1 MRIIGEKGVC
11 RVQKFEEIHSLFY
24 SFRKSIE
31 KDFFIQ
37 AIGYDNFRFIMPYR
51 TFRIQKFYT
60 LHVILAGSGTVKLG
74 EVSCPAKAGELF
86 FLPPELPIMYYPNR
100 DDLWQYVWF
109 ELTGVHAGAYGRM
122 LGFSA
127 DTPVVSQKGKA
138 VEAMYGL
145 VRKMDEK
152 TAGYYD
158 ALSAFYAVL
167 GQNSTGAEAKP
178 ESFSG
183 MVISYLHRHYQN
195 PQLCA
200 EEICR
205 AFRISH
211 SYLCRLMKQET
222 GKPMIQH
229 LIEIRISEAC
239 RMLEKTQMSVKEISY
254 SVGFRDELHFM
265 KTFKR
270 QMKISPREYRRG
282 LECGKNVYTI

>member
-1 MRIIGEKGVC
+1 MQE
-11 RVQKFEEIHSLFY
+11 FEEIHSLFY
-24 SFRKSIE
+24 GFRESLE

-74 EVSCPAKAGELF
+74 EVSCSAKAGDLF
-86 FLPPELPIMYYPNR
+86 FLPPELPILYYPNR

-122 LGFSA
+122 MGFSA
-127 DTPVVSQKGKA
+127 DTPVIPGSGET
-138 VEAMYGL
+138 VETVCRLM
-145 VRKMDEK
+145 RKMDEK

-167 GQNSTGAEAKP
+167 GQNSTGEETTP

-183 MVISYLHRHYQN
+183 TVISYLHRHYQN
-195 PQLCA
+195 PRLCA

-222 GKPMIQH
+222 GKPMMQH
-229 LIEIRISEAC
+229 LIKIRIAEAC
-239 RMLEKTQMSVKEISY
+239 RMLEKTQMSVKEIAY

-270 QMKISPREYRRG
+270 QIGISPREYRRG
-282 LECGKNVYTI
+282 FEDGKNAYTI

>member
-1 MRIIGEKGVC
+1 MQE
-11 RVQKFEEIHSLFY
+11 FAEIHSLFY
-24 SFRKSIE
+24 GFRESIE

-74 EVSCPAKAGELF
+74 EVSCSAKAGDLF
-86 FLPPELPIMYYPNR
+86 FLPPELPILYYPNR
-100 DDLWQYVWF
+100 DDLWRYVWF

-122 LGFSA
+122 MGFSA
-127 DTPVVSQKGKA
+127 DTPVIPGSGET
-138 VEAMYGL
+138 VETVCRLM
-145 VRKMDEK
+145 RKMDEK

-167 GQNSTGAEAKP
+167 GQNSTGEETTP

-183 MVISYLHRHYQN
+183 TVISYLHRHYQN
-195 PQLCA
+195 PRLCA

-222 GKPMIQH
+222 GKPMMQH
-229 LIEIRISEAC
+229 LIKIRIAEAC
-239 RMLEKTQMSVKEISY
+239 RMLEKTQMSVKEIAY
-254 SVGFRDELHFM
+254 SVGFRDDLHFM

-270 QMKISPREYRRG
+270 QMGISPREYRRG
-282 LECGKNVYTI
+282 FECGKNVYTI

>member
-1 MRIIGEKGVC
+1 MQE
-11 RVQKFEEIHSLFY
+11 FEEIHSLFY
-24 SFRKSIE
+24 GFRESLE

-74 EVSCPAKAGELF
+74 EVSCSAKAGDLF
-86 FLPPELPIMYYPNR
+86 FLPPELPILYYPNR
-100 DDLWQYVWF
+100 DDLWRYVWF

-122 LGFSA
+122 MGFSA
-127 DTPVVSQKGKA
+127 DTPVIPGSGET
-138 VEAMYGL
+138 VETVCRLM
-145 VRKMDEK
+145 RKMDEK

-167 GQNSTGAEAKP
+167 GQNSTGEETTP

-183 MVISYLHRHYQN
+183 TVISYLHRHYQN
-195 PQLCA
+195 PRLCA

-222 GKPMIQH
+222 GKPMMQH
-229 LIEIRISEAC
+229 LIKIRIAEAC
-239 RMLEKTQMSVKEISY
+239 RMLEKTQMSVKEIAY

-270 QMKISPREYRRG
+270 QIGISPREYRRG
-282 LECGKNVYTI
+282 FEDGKNAYTI

>member
-1 MRIIGEKGVC
+1 MQE
-11 RVQKFEEIHSLFY
+11 FAEIHSLFY
-24 SFRKSIE
+24 GFRESIE

-74 EVSCPAKAGELF
+74 EVSCSAKAGDLF
-86 FLPPELPIMYYPNR
+86 FLPPKLPILYYPNR
-100 DDLWQYVWF
+100 DDLWRYVWF

-122 LGFSA
+122 MGFSA
-127 DTPVVSQKGKA
+127 DTPVIPGSGET
-138 VEAMYGL
+138 VETVCRLM
-145 VRKMDEK
+145 RKMDEK

-167 GQNSTGAEAKP
+167 GQNSTGEETTP

-183 MVISYLHRHYQN
+183 TVISYLHRHYQN
-195 PQLCA
+195 PRLCA

-222 GKPMIQH
+222 GKPMMQH
-229 LIEIRISEAC
+229 LIKIRIAEAC
-239 RMLEKTQMSVKEISY
+239 RMLEKTQMSVKEIAY
-254 SVGFRDELHFM
+254 SVGFRDDLHFM

-270 QMKISPREYRRG
+270 QMGISPREYRRG
-282 LECGKNVYTI
+282 FECGKNVYTI

>member
-1 MRIIGEKGVC
+1 MQE
-11 RVQKFEEIHSLFY
+11 FAEIHSLFY
-24 SFRKSIE
+24 GFRESIE

-74 EVSCPAKAGELF
+74 EVSCSAKAGDLF
-86 FLPPELPIMYYPNR
+86 FLPPELPILYYPNR
-100 DDLWQYVWF
+100 DDLWRYVWF

-122 LGFSA
+122 MGFSA
-127 DTPVVSQKGKA
+127 DAPVIPGSGET
-138 VEAMYGL
+138 VETVCRL

-167 GQNSTGAEAKP
+167 GQNSAGEETTP

-183 MVISYLHRHYQN
+183 TEISYLHRHYQN
-195 PQLCA
+195 PRLCA

-222 GKPMIQH
+222 GKPMMQH
-229 LIEIRISEAC
+229 LIKIRIAEAC
-239 RMLEKTQMSVKEISY
+239 RMLEKTQMSVKEIAY

-270 QMKISPREYRRG
+270 QIGISPREYRRG
-282 LECGKNVYTI
+282 FEDGKNAYTI

>member
-1 MRIIGEKGVC
+1 MQE
-11 RVQKFEEIHSLFY
+11 FEEIHSLFY
-24 SFRKSIE
+24 GFRESLE

-74 EVSCPAKAGELF
+74 EVSCSAKAGDLF
-86 FLPPELPIMYYPNR
+86 FLPPELPILYYPNR
-100 DDLWQYVWF
+100 DDLWRYVWF

-122 LGFSA
+122 MGFSA
-127 DTPVVSQKGKA
+127 DTPVIPASGET
-138 VEAMYGL
+138 VETVCRLM
-145 VRKMDEK
+145 RKMDEK

-167 GQNSTGAEAKP
+167 GQNSTGEETTP

-183 MVISYLHRHYQN
+183 TVISYLHRHYQN
-195 PQLCA
+195 PRLCA

-222 GKPMIQH
+222 GKPMMQH
-229 LIEIRISEAC
+229 LIKIRIAEAC
-239 RMLEKTQMSVKEISY
+239 RMLEKTQMSVKEIAY

-270 QMKISPREYRRG
+270 QIGISPREYRRG
-282 LECGKNVYTI
+282 FEDGKNAYTI

>member
-1 MRIIGEKGVC
+1 MQE
-11 RVQKFEEIHSLFY
+11 FEEIHSLFY
-24 SFRKSIE
+24 GFRESLE

-74 EVSCPAKAGELF
+74 EVSCPAKAGDLF

-122 LGFSA
+122 MGFSA
-127 DTPVVSQKGKA
+127 DTPVIPGSGET
-138 VEAMYGL
+138 VETVCRLM
-145 VRKMDEK
+145 RKMDEK

-167 GQNSTGAEAKP
+167 GQNSTGEETTP

-183 MVISYLHRHYQN
+183 TVISYLHRHYQN
-195 PQLCA
+195 PRLCA

-222 GKPMIQH
+222 GKPMMQH
-229 LIEIRISEAC
+229 LIKIRIAEAC
-239 RMLEKTQMSVKEISY
+239 RMLEKTQMSVKEIAY

-270 QMKISPREYRRG
+270 QIGISPREYRRG
-282 LECGKNVYTI
+282 FEDGKNAYTI